1 MKVIMKYLNVNH
13 PTPPSII
20 RKKIIISPIAKDKYT
35 TKFKEFIKSSFAC
48 NKKPFNFQK
57 LKGIFSGRSSIAE
70 NITPNNLTSRIKY
83 NAHLQ
88 DELGR
93 LRDTLNNLFTRLEV
107 QINQISQFTDNA
119 SHQLMTPL
127 TALKTELKYILK
139 RERKPEEYKN
149 TLNMLN
155 VQTDKLISIIKSLL
169 VIAKYSGNTESHKS
183 VFKLSQVINDQIK
196 PSF

>member
-1 MKVIMKYLNVNH
+1 M
-13 PTPPSII
+13 
-20 RKKIIISPIAKDKYT
+20 
-35 TKFKEFIKSSFAC
+35 
-48 NKKPFNFQK
+48 
-57 LKGIFSGRSSIAE
+57 
-70 NITPNNLTSRIKY
+70 
-83 NAHLQ
+83 
-88 DELGR
+88 GR

-107 QINQISQFTDNA
+107 QINQISQFTDKA

-196 PSF
+196 PAF